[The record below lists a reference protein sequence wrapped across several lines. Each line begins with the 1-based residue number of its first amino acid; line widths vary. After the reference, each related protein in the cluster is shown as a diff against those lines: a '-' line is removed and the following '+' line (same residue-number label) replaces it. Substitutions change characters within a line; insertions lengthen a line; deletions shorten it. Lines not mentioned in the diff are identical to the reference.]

1 MLIYCHLPIILSM
14 NAMGDPE
21 LTVYTNE
28 TTHPSKYIKM
38 EFYPDSTFVEGL
50 QDDSLTVTNLGD
62 NGTAFYKDDF
72 RYAMGNTTVP
82 VIACIK
88 RLGYYILAVKSG
100 DYIWENGCN
109 VLYLQD
115 QKFFGGNIT
124 YKSDVIKI
132 GNNVDTNQEVGD
144 VQIKNDATL
153 LFDSN
158 KRTII
163 QNGFK
168 CEKGARLTIK

>member
-1 MLIYCHLPIILSM
+1 
-14 NAMGDPE
+14 
-21 LTVYTNE
+21 
-28 TTHPSKYIKM
+28 
-38 EFYPDSTFVEGL
+38 
-50 QDDSLTVTNLGD
+50 
-62 NGTAFYKDDF
+62 
-72 RYAMGNTTVP
+72 MGNTTVP

-168 CEKGARLTIK
+168 CAKGAKLVLK